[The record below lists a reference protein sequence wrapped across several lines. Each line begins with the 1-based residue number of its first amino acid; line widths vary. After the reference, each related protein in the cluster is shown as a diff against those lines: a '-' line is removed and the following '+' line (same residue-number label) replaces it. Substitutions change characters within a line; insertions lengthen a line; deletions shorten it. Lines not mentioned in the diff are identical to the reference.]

1 MKDIDGKVVQ
11 LDQVAKKV
19 TLVVNVACFCG
30 LTRHYPG
37 LQELQVGIPSHLT
50 KGQGQGQKRDRYSA
64 GEERARRRV
73 LVGKWRR
80 GVGDEGWHWA
90 GGTE

>member
-1 MKDIDGKVVQ
+1 MSVFAGKSMKDIDGKMIQ

-37 LQELQVGIPSHLT
+37 LQELQVFPSSCRCQVHT
-50 KGQGQGQKRDRYSA
+50 R
-64 GEERARRRV
+64 
-73 LVGKWRR
+73 
-80 GVGDEGWHWA
+80 
-90 GGTE
+90 

>member
-1 MKDIDGKVVQ
+1 MSVFAGKSFKDIDGKVVQ

-37 LQELQVGIPSHLT
+37 LQELQVPLYVTIIQCSANVLPHSPSHLNRLAP
-50 KGQGQGQKRDRYSA
+50 GFA
-64 GEERARRRV
+64 
-73 LVGKWRR
+73 
-80 GVGDEGWHWA
+80 
-90 GGTE
+90 